1 MTEATKGKNSNIE
14 LVLGDH
20 KKAIKQLAWPMMV
33 SMFLIMAYN
42 LADGVWVA
50 GLGADALAAI
60 GFITPLFMI
69 LVGLGNGI
77 GAGANSV
84 IARFI
89 GSKNYDEANNTAVHS
104 IILTLIISILGAI
117 IMCLVLPT
125 LLEIMGAGSSTQV
138 ALEYG
143 YIVFALMI
151 VFIYSNVATALL
163 RSEGDVKRAMY
174 AMAVTAILNI
184 VLDPLFIYVM
194 GMGIS
199 GAAWATVLSATVSCL
214 ILIYWI
220 HYKKDTYL
228 DVSFS
233 NFHYE
238 TRLVTGIL
246 NIAIPSTAENLIFSI
261 LGIVENWILVT
272 SAGTVA
278 VAAYTATL
286 RLIQLA
292 NIPLMGFGTALLTV
306 AGAAYGA
313 HNYTK
318 VKNSFTYTLKLGL
331 ISSTAM
337 IILFYIFAPQIS
349 MVFAYSSSAS
359 LAPLIAEIIRIMIIF
374 IYSICLGMISAM
386 IFQGVGKG
394 TTSLC
399 LTIIRSLLCEVILSY
414 LFAIVMG
421 WGAYGVYYGVT
432 LGGLIG
438 GFVSFGWATLFIK
451 RLLKNYQP
459 SSEVEEFN
467 ENSE

>member
-1 MTEATKGKNSNIE
+1 MPEPTKGKNSNIE

-42 LADGVWVA
+42 LADGIWVA

-89 GSKNYDEANNTAVHS
+89 GSKNYDEANNTAAHS
-104 IILTLIISILGAI
+104 LVLTLIISILGAI
-117 IMCLVLPT
+117 IMCLILPQI
-125 LLEIMGAGSSTQV
+125 LEVMGAGSSTQT

-143 YIVFALMI
+143 YIVFGLMI
-151 VFIYSNVATALL
+151 VFIYSNVGTALL

-184 VLDPLFIYVM
+184 VLDPIFIYVM

-199 GAAWATVLSATVSCL
+199 GAAWATVLSATVSCFV
-214 ILIYWI
+214 LIYWM

-228 DVSFS
+228 DISFK

-238 TRLVTGIL
+238 TKLVTGIL

-272 SAGTVA
+272 TAGTVA
-278 VAAYTATL
+278 VAAYTAAL

-313 HNYTK
+313 RNYIK

-331 ISSTAM
+331 ISSTIM
-337 IILFYIFAPQIS
+337 VVLFFIFAPQIS

-359 LAPLIAEIIRIMIIF
+359 LAPMIAEIIRIMIIF

-399 LTIIRSLLCEVILSY
+399 LTIIRSFICEVILSY
-414 LFAIVMG
+414 LFGIIFG
-421 WGAYGVYYGVT
+421 WGAYGVYFGIT
-432 LGGLIG
+432 IGGLIG
-438 GFVSFGWATLFIK
+438 GFISFGWASLYIR
-451 RLLKNYQP
+451 RLIKNYDADP
-459 SSEVEEFN
+459 EI
-467 ENSE
+467 ENIDKTE